1 MAIIALPSRFDR
13 LEPSISRRRF
23 WGIGEIGNDGEL
35 LVEYEVIIAEIVA
48 QDSLKI
54 ACGAGVCAIG
64 KSGGRFGIAR
74 GAGVCAMGKRE
85 GGFGFGIARGA
96 RVCAMGKIG
105 GGIERIGGRWVLFE
119 RRRVVGMWID
129 ALAKGVIGIKP
140 RDGAVS
146 VAPCDRELVFEDVGH
161 ERDGLFFARRQIF
174 SIHRV
179 ERPIGECPKAH
190 LAQKGSDLFE
200 FFIRRGMGGV
210 RGIADRWGL
219 RSGMRFSG
227 YAKLLGQNASDCSGT
242 QP

>member
-35 LVEYEVIIAEIVA
+35 LIEYEVIIAEIVA
-48 QDSLKI
+48 HDSLRI
-54 ACGAGVCAIG
+54 AC
-64 KSGGRFGIAR
+64 SAR
-74 GAGVCAMGKRE
+74 VCAMGKHE
-85 GGFGFGIARGA
+85 GGFGCGIARGA
-96 RVCAMGKIG
+96 RVCAMGKHEG
-105 GGIERIGGRWVLFE
+105 GFGCEQIGGRWVLFE

-140 RDGAVS
+140 RDGTVS
-146 VAPCDRELVFEDVGH
+146 VAPCARELVFEDVGH

-219 RSGMRFSG
+219 RGGMRFSG

-242 QP
+242 QT

>member
-1 MAIIALPSRFDR
+1 MGKREGGF
-13 LEPSISRRRF
+13 
-23 WGIGEIGNDGEL
+23 GCG
-35 LVEYEVIIAEIVA
+35 
-48 QDSLKI
+48 I
-54 ACGAGVCAIG
+54 ACGARVCAMG
-64 KSGGRFGIAR
+64 KREGGFGCGIAC
-74 GAGVCAMGKRE
+74 GARVCAMGKRE
-85 GGFGFGIARGA
+85 GGFGF
-96 RVCAMGKIG
+96 
-105 GGIERIGGRWVLFE
+105 EQIGGRWVLFE

-140 RDGAVS
+140 RDGTVS
-146 VAPCDRELVFEDVGH
+146 VAPCARELVFEDVGH

-219 RSGMRFSG
+219 RGGMRFSG

-242 QP
+242 QT

>member
-35 LVEYEVIIAEIVA
+35 LIEYEVIIAEIVA
-48 QDSLKI
+48 HDSLRI
-54 ACGAGVCAIG
+54 AC
-64 KSGGRFGIAR
+64 S
-74 GAGVCAMGKRE
+74 
-85 GGFGFGIARGA
+85 A
-96 RVCAMGKIG
+96 RVCAMGKHEG
-105 GGIERIGGRWVLFE
+105 GFGCEQIGGRWVLFE

-140 RDGAVS
+140 RDGTVS
-146 VAPCDRELVFEDVGH
+146 VAPCARELVFEDVGH

-219 RSGMRFSG
+219 RGGMRFSG

-242 QP
+242 QT